1 MNMTQINKRIIASLK
16 YITVL
21 ACATIA
27 ISSCQRE
34 EFRIKSGETIRFT
47 ATTSGSSLASTKT
60 EYSGEFNTDN
70 TKERIDW
77 QVGDLIRIYCA
88 EASKPE
94 SKFADYFID
103 QEPTSAGAV
112 SGSSVS
118 LMDSQ
123 TATGLRWGATDKDHV
138 FYAVYPSP
146 ATAGCG
152 DGSIGDDT
160 MTGVISETQ
169 KPLKL
174 STGSNPDFTAV
185 PNLNSEYM
193 VATNTI
199 AAGSFE
205 SSSSV
210 GSEDVFL
217 TFKPIVTAIE
227 FTIKNGFKNDGD
239 LNIKEVQLI
248 SASHPIAGAFAA
260 DLTDLNAEGSA
271 YPKCTSS
278 STQKTV
284 KMDFTAIPDYDYS
297 GNAEISGS
305 KKYLKIA
312 KDKTLRFTFF
322 LMPGYNGT
330 TPVDVD
336 DLTFKIVKADG
347 SWISTK
353 LAYNDAAK
361 AGVKFPCHKKSYV
374 QGLLVPEG
382 AQWIVKYDPTVQ
394 SWDTDTDDINPMPET
409 EDAPFVTSWDT
420 GIDEE
425 LSLKPEHVKWIDLG
439 LPSGK
444 LWADRNVDANAEYEV
459 GSYYSWGETELWYT
473 AIEGNTVT
481 MKPEYSQ
488 FNWSEYA
495 AKSNMKSILSNLTGT
510 YAIYDVARLLYGNDC
525 HIPSD
530 NEFREL
536 ANNCY
541 WRYVSSYD
549 GQSVEGYMIFK
560 AKNDADKGKYTLK
573 NPVYVPAATYSKSD
587 THIFLPFSGFITA
600 KTVRSGNIDGGD
612 PGKTAGYYLTSTTG
626 QVALTDS
633 HATHA
638 GFERFAVGTSSP
650 TIATVPRHAGMP
662 VRAVKQ
668 KQKTVEYVEIG
679 GLKWATMNLGATK
692 PEEPG
697 LYFAWG
703 DVAGQYAATTGT
715 GAFTKSYEWANTPF
729 NNGKTLAQNT
739 WFSNN
744 QSLWITDDATLKPD
758 YDAASVLIGGG
769 WRMPTKED
777 LNNLLSNT
785 NQVKVTDYNGSGV
798 GWICTS
804 KTDDTKAI
812 FLPATGY
819 GSGTDLTSSGWGC
832 YWSSTLTVTNKG
844 NAERLTLGET
854 VTGNNARWQG
864 RCIRPVHD

>member
-1 MNMTQINKRIIASLK
+1 MTQINKRIIASLK

-47 ATTSGSSLASTKT
+47 ATTSGSSLALTKA

-260 DLTDLNAEGSA
+260 DLTGLNAEGSA

-409 EDAPFVTSWDT
+409 DGDPLVTSWDT

-425 LSLKPEHVKWIDLG
+425 L
-439 LPSGK
+439 
-444 LWADRNVDANAEYEV
+444 
-459 GSYYSWGETELWYT
+459 
-473 AIEGNTVT
+473 
-481 MKPEYSQ
+481 
-488 FNWSEYA
+488 
-495 AKSNMKSILSNLTGT
+495 
-510 YAIYDVARLLYGNDC
+510 
-525 HIPSD
+525 
-530 NEFREL
+530 
-536 ANNCY
+536 
-541 WRYVSSYD
+541 
-549 GQSVEGYMIFK
+549 
-560 AKNDADKGKYTLK
+560 TLMDQY
-573 NPVYVPAATYSKSD
+573 NG
-587 THIFLPFSGFITA
+587 H
-600 KTVRSGNIDGGD
+600 
-612 PGKTAGYYLTSTTG
+612 
-626 QVALTDS
+626 
-633 HATHA
+633 
-638 GFERFAVGTSSP
+638 
-650 TIATVPRHAGMP
+650 
-662 VRAVKQ
+662 
-668 KQKTVEYVEIG
+668 EYVEIG
-679 GLKWATMNLGATK
+679 GIKWATCNIGANSPK
-692 PEEPG
+692 EYG
-697 LYFAWG
+697 WYFSW
-703 DVAGQYAATTGT
+703 AGTTGYVYDNT
-715 GAFTKSYEWANTPF
+715 NSKWVTQGGSELSGGFTWANTPYHEGNVETGIWKKYIPTGQTGYWSGVGSPDNKLF
-729 NNGKTLAQNT
+729 LE
-739 WFSNN
+739 
-744 QSLWITDDATLKPD
+744 LVDDA
-758 YDAASVLIGGG
+758 ARANWGGS
-769 WRMPTKED
+769 WRMPTKAEFQKLYED
-777 LNNLLSNT
+777 CGGTGESIGPVALPSANPGKGIYWVSNSQT
-785 NQVKVTDYNGSGV
+785 YISDYNGVAGILFCDGV
-798 GWICTS
+798 N
-804 KTDDTKAI
+804 KLFFVA
-812 FLPATGY
+812 AGY
-819 GSGTDLTSSGWGC
+819 SNEAKFVPGGTEGR
-832 YWSSTLTVTNKG
+832 YWSSTVCSPPNKLSNAYRLGFFSG
-844 NAERLTLGET
+844 NVSVA
-854 VTGNNARWQG
+854 NANDRKQG
-864 RCIRPVHD
+864 FPVRPVSD